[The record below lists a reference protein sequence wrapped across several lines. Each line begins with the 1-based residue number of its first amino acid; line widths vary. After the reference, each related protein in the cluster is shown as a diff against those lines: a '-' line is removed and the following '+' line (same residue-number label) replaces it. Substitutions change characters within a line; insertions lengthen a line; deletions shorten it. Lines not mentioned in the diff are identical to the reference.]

1 MRGLSLRRWLFL
13 ALFARLCG
21 RGCLGLFQ
29 MLVFA
34 LGERGFHAVFP
45 HGLRFLQDRDPLP
58 VFAEVDRL
66 DVTPVRM
73 LLRMAH
79 GGGADAV
86 DVFGRM
92 AVCAQAWAQGRMGLV
107 ELALVGRR
115 NGGRSHR

>member
-1 MRGLSLRRWLFL
+1 MFSDGLGLSLF
-13 ALFARLCG
+13 
-21 RGCLGLFQ
+21 LGLFPSLGDGGHMGLLQ

-34 LGERGFHAVFP
+34 LAQRIVDAVLA
-45 HGLRFLQDRDPLP
+45 HGLPFLQDRHALP
-58 VFAEVDRL
+58 VLAEVYSL
-66 DVTPVRM
+66 DVAPVCM
-73 LLRMAH
+73 LLGMAH